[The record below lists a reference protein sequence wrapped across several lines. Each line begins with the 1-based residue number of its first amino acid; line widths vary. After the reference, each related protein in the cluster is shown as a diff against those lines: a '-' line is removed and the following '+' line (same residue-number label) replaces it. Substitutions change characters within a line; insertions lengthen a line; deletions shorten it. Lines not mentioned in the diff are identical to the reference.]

1 MLPSRPAVAATVTLI
16 AENTDQAPLSIVM
29 KNRTGTE
36 SVFLGGAAVTT
47 ATGYEWQTTDGP
59 LSVDLLYREK
69 LWGIVA
75 TNAQTLHV
83 LKGGS
88 A

>member
-1 MLPSRPAVAATVTLI
+1 MLPSRPPVASTVTLI

-29 KNRTGTE
+29 KNRTSTE
-36 SVFLGGAAVTT
+36 SVFLGGSAVTT

-59 LSVDLLYREK
+59 ISVDLAYREK

-75 TNAQTLHV
+75 VATQTLHV
-83 LKGGS
+83 LKAGS